1 MDQSCMKKYQL
12 TSDDAQRLFELAQ
25 LLREFNEKY
34 NRTYPVRMIN
44 MKGKIYKFIFR
55 ISRAKIPQPKVCI
68 AMLEKKLI
76 NYL

>member
-34 NRTYPVRMIN
+34 NRTHPVRMIN